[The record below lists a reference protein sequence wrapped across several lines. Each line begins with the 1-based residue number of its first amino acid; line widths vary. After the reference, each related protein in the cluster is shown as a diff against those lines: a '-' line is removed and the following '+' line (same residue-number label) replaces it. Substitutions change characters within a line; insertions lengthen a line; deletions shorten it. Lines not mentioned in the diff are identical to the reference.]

1 MPLNQ
6 AGQPASSLSI
16 TTSWR
21 GRAVVDALPLKLL
34 ARQSTGRLQ
43 TLELVVS
50 NRRITVIDMEEPPE
64 HHHFLVQ
71 APVAPADVDGLA
83 VVTVGTAIFGLVSV
97 VFAFAYDWLAARD
110 QTLWLQV
117 SVAGFVLGLVGLAY
131 CWRRRRRRRAG
142 PSDHPHDSEVF
153 QPDQKLKRSSCR

>member
-1 MPLNQ
+1 MSPVTHYCWNSSPACHGVGVLASQ
-6 AGQPASSLSI
+6 SVRRRQP
-16 TTSWR
+16 
-21 GRAVVDALPLKLL
+21 
-34 ARQSTGRLQ
+34 
-43 TLELVVS
+43 LELVPS
-50 NRRITVIDMEEPPE
+50 DRRIRVIDMEEPSE

-71 APVAPADVDGLA
+71 APVPPADVDGLA
-83 VVTVGTAIFGLVSV
+83 IVTVGTAIFGLVSV

-142 PSDHPHDSEVF
+142 
-153 QPDQKLKRSSCR
+153 DQ